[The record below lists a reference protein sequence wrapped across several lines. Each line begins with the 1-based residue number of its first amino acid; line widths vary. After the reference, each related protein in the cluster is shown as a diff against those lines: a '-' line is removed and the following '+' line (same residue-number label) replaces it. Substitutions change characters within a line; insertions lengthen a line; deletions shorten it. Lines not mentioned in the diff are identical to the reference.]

1 MDTVWALSYLTD
13 GGNDQIQ
20 WVIDS
25 GVVPH
30 VVPLLSHKEVK
41 VQTAALRAVGNIVT
55 GTDEQTQVVLN
66 CDALTHFPALL
77 THPKEK
83 INKEAVWFLS
93 NITAGNNQQVQ
104 AVIDAGLIP
113 MIIHHLS
120 KGEFQTQKEAAWA
133 ISNLTISGTK
143 AQVSYLVEQG
153 VVAPLCN
160 LLTVKDPQV
169 VQVVLDGLNN
179 ILKIAGSQFYSIASS
194 IEECGGLDK
203 IESLQNHENEDIY
216 KLAYEIIDQYFSDD
230 VDEDPTV
237 MPQTSDQGYQF
248 DPNASI
254 PTDGF
259 KF

>member
-1 MDTVWALSYLTD
+1 MASRHW
-13 GGNDQIQ
+13 
-20 WVIDS
+20 DS
-25 GVVPH
+25 TRPISV
-30 VVPLLSHKEVK
+30 L
-41 VQTAALRAVGNIVT
+41 VGWSS
-55 GTDEQTQVVLN
+55 Q
-66 CDALTHFPALL
+66 
-77 THPKEK
+77 
-83 INKEAVWFLS
+83 
-93 NITAGNNQQVQ
+93 
-104 AVIDAGLIP
+104 
-113 MIIHHLS
+113 
-120 KGEFQTQKEAAWA
+120 GEFQTQKEAAWA